1 MSNHITDTLNY
12 IVSEHFCF
20 EVSLDFFITLYL
32 TGMTIALLR
41 LHLLIMN
48 VITANR
54 NVNALVNRKNE
65 QHSQKDDVED
75 IVLVTTITRVTIWCK
90 LQIRKHDQQYCPM
103 GILKRHHISVYYHKC
118 NHMQDDR
125 KHRIIPGICT
135 SFRILRSQ
143 MHVMAL
149 TKTFWNVMDM
159 WMGWTQTTHRCFI
172 YL

>member
-1 MSNHITDTLNY
+1 MFSHITNTLNY

-48 VITANR
+48 VISANR

-75 IVLVTTITRVTIWCK
+75 IVLVTTITRVTI
-90 LQIRKHDQQYCPM
+90 
-103 GILKRHHISVYYHKC
+103 
-118 NHMQDDR
+118 
-125 KHRIIPGICT
+125 
-135 SFRILRSQ
+135 
-143 MHVMAL
+143 
-149 TKTFWNVMDM
+149 
-159 WMGWTQTTHRCFI
+159 
-172 YL
+172 